1 MMSSL
6 SRFRRSDIRI
16 FELEK
21 TRSHSAVIAGID
33 KRSKAIRDKDGE
45 TAACPSQY
53 WIRLGGSFGNGRAA
67 QYASYS
73 SSMSK
78 AAN

>member
-1 MMSSL
+1 MSSL

-33 KRSKAIRDKDGE
+33 RRSKAIRDKDGE
-45 TAACPSQY
+45 TATCLSQY
-53 WIRLGGSFGNGRAA
+53 WMRLGGSFGSGGAA
-67 QYASYS
+67 QYVSYLS
-73 SSMSK
+73 
-78 AAN
+78 